1 MRPDFFDVH
10 AHVQFAAYDKDREEV
25 LARAREARVWMV
37 NVGTERG
44 TSEAAIALAKKET
57 EGVFATVGLHPVR
70 SREGSQRASA
80 SNGVHP
86 TSAVTTEKFDY
97 EFYKKLGK
105 DKSVVAIGECG
116 LDYYRLSEDS
126 KAEQKRVFLE
136 HIRLASELEKPLMI
150 HCREAFAD
158 LIDILRAHEREVPQG
173 IVHFMS
179 GTKADAEALLDMG
192 FSFSFGGVVT
202 FTSDYDEVVRYV
214 PKTNLL
220 LETDAPYVAPAPYR
234 GKRNEPAYVVQT
246 AKRIAELQNTSV
258 SVLGEETSANA
269 LAIFGL
275 RK

>member
-10 AHVQFAAYDKDREEV
+10 THVQFAAYDKDREEV

-44 TSEAAIALAKKET
+44 TSEAAVALAKKEK
-57 EGVFATVGLHPVR
+57 EGVFATVGLHPT
-70 SREGSQRASA
+70 RAIESFHDAKELGA
-80 SNGVHP
+80 SDRKTAP
-86 TSAVTTEKFDY
+86 AERFDY

-105 DKSVVAIGECG
+105 GKAVVAIGECG
-116 LDYYRLSEDS
+116 LDYYRLNDES
-126 KAEQKRVFLE
+126 KVKQKEVFLE
-136 HIRLASELEKPLMI
+136 HIRLAAELEKPLMI
-150 HCREAFAD
+150 HCREAFGD
-158 LIDILRAHEREVPQG
+158 LIDVMKAHYREFPQG

-214 PKTNLL
+214 PTTNLL

-234 GKRNEPAYVVQT
+234 GKRNEPAYVIQT

-258 SVLGEETSANA
+258 SVLGEQTTSNA

>member
-10 AHVQFAAYDKDREEV
+10 THVQFAAYDKDREEV

-44 TSEAAIALAKKET
+44 TSEAAVALAKKEK
-57 EGVFATVGLHPVR
+57 EGVLATVGLHP
-70 SREGSQRASA
+70 SRAIESHHDPKELGPSERKMAPA
-80 SNGVHP
+80 EH
-86 TSAVTTEKFDY
+86 FDY

-116 LDYYRLSEDS
+116 LDYYRLGEES
-126 KAEQKRVFLE
+126 KVKQKEVFLE
-136 HIRLASELEKPLMI
+136 HIRLAAELEKPLMI

-158 LIDILRAHEREVPQG
+158 LIDILRAHYREVPQG
-173 IVHFMS
+173 IIHFMS

-202 FTSDYDEVVRYV
+202 FTADYDEVVRYV

-220 LETDAPYVAPAPYR
+220 LETDAPYVAPVPYR
-234 GKRNEPAYVVQT
+234 GKRNEPAYVIQT

-258 SVLGEETSANA
+258 SVLGEETSANT

>member
-10 AHVQFAAYDKDREEV
+10 THVQFAAYDKDREEV
-25 LARAREARVWMV
+25 FARAREARVWMV

-44 TSEAAIALAKKET
+44 TSEAAIALTKREK
-57 EGVFATVGLHPVR
+57 EGVFATVGL
-70 SREGSQRASA
+70 
-80 SNGVHP
+80 HP

-97 EFYKKLGK
+97 EFYKRLAK
-105 DKSVVAIGECG
+105 DKTVVAIGECG
-116 LDYYRLSEDS
+116 LDYYRLSEES
-126 KAEQKRVFLE
+126 KGEQKRVFLE

-158 LIDILRAHEREVPQG
+158 LIDILRAHYREFPQG
-173 IVHFMS
+173 IIHFMS

-192 FSFSFGGVVT
+192 FSFSLGGVVT

-220 LETDAPYVAPAPYR
+220 LETDAPYVAPVPHR
-234 GKRNEPAYVVQT
+234 GKRNEPAYVIQT

>member
-10 AHVQFAAYDKDREEV
+10 THAQFAAYNKDREEV
-25 LARAREARVWMV
+25 LARAREAHVWVV

-44 TSEAAIALAKKET
+44 TSEAAIALAKKEK
-57 EGVFATVGLHPVR
+57 EGVFATAGL
-70 SREGSQRASA
+70 
-80 SNGVHP
+80 HP
-86 TSAVTTEKFDY
+86 TSAVATEKFDY

-105 DKSVVAIGECG
+105 DKAVVAIGECG
-116 LDYYRLSEDS
+116 LDYYRLGDES
-126 KAEQKRVFLE
+126 KAEQKQVFLE
-136 HIRLASELEKPLMI
+136 HIRLAAELEKPLMI
-150 HCREAFAD
+150 HCREAVPAGRQAFAD
-158 LIDILRAHEREVPQG
+158 LIDILRAHYREVPQG

-192 FSFSFGGVVT
+192 LSFSFGGVVT

-220 LETDAPYVAPAPYR
+220 LETDAPYVAPVPYR
-234 GKRNEPAYVVQT
+234 GKRNEPAYVIQT
-246 AKRIAELQNTSV
+246 AKRIAELQNTSI
-258 SVLGEETSANA
+258 SVLGEQTTSNA